1 MSSRR
6 SARASRFTEDEINHL
21 IFKLHAS
28 LQHHSNSTCNKK
40 RSAAKILKRTCNYI
54 KKLQREV
61 DDLSDQLSQRL
72 ASGDI
77 NAADADIITRL
88 LQL

>member
-6 SARASRFTEDEINHL
+6 ARASRLTEDELNNL

-28 LQHHSNSTCNKK
+28 LPHHSNSTSDKK
-40 RSAAKILKRTCNYI
+40 TSAAKILKRTCNYI
-54 KKLQREV
+54 KKLQKEV
-61 DDLSDQLSQRL
+61 DDLSDGLSQAL

-77 NAADADIITRL
+77 NAADADTITTF

>member
-1 MSSRR
+1 MHVV
-6 SARASRFTEDEINHL
+6 FYDL
-21 IFKLHAS
+21 VKF
-28 LQHHSNSTCNKK
+28 Q